1 MNHQRDLLFLSSV
14 RWYGSFVLQLLPRV
28 LLRLLVKFGCIFFH
42 LYFPHVSKQGNKTVR
57 DHSPPNILDW
67 SPAVISVATRPSS
80 DERFVWLRI
89 AGFDLPGEIC
99 LNETH
104 TVQPQRHSGKH
115 YREMLLH
122 VPANI
127 QFHQLELRFLSYFLK
142 CTLQKTRMKSR
153 ATFFCLTNLTKGSWV
168 RLSAG
173 CRPPSVT
180 KGKWL
185 PVEMTEH
192 CTALIKGLRKD
203 NQLSAEIKLSASSG
217 NCYFLNFKQH
227 YFQRGFRQLLDMI
240 AYFKWEGILQLL
252 SKLFQISISDLFL

>member
-1 MNHQRDLLFLSSV
+1 MRDLSD
-14 RWYGSFVLQLLPRV
+14 WGLQDLT
-28 LLRLLVKFGCIFFH
+28 F
-42 LYFPHVSKQGNKTVR
+42 Q
-57 DHSPPNILDW
+57 
-67 SPAVISVATRPSS
+67 
-80 DERFVWLRI
+80 ERSALMKRI
-89 AGFDLPGEIC
+89 
-99 LNETH
+99 
-104 TVQPQRHSGKH
+104 RYSHSGTLESTTEKC
-115 YREMLLH
+115 YCMS
-122 VPANI
+122 PANI
-127 QFHQLELRFLSYFLK
+127 QFHQLELRFLSSFLK

-203 NQLSAEIKLSASSG
+203 NQLSAEIKLSASSS